1 MNFRISIFIFIL
13 LHDILRKNEGDII
26 MNELES
32 EVKKLIISRYGT
44 VKKFADIINLPYSTV
59 DTILKRGFKNSNA
72 YNVGL
77 IFGALQL
84 DTRSILDGKIRP
96 LETLLDEVEDFE
108 SFEDFERLPDTYIDE
123 LLHSG
128 KYSDIMTR
136 VLENFKKL
144 GRKEQYN
151 MLKYMKYIAEYEPK
165 LPDNYFNT
173 SDQEE

>member
-26 MNELES
+26 MNELETK
-32 EVKKLIISRYGT
+32 VKKIIISRYGT

-96 LETLLDEVEDFE
+96 IVLDEVEDFE

-123 LLHSG
+123 LIHSG
-128 KYSDIMTR
+128 EYNDIMTR
-136 VLENFKKL
+136 ILENFKKM
-144 GRKEQYN
+144 GRKEQYT
-151 MLKYMKYIAEYEPK
+151 MLKFMKYIAECEPK
-165 LPDNYFNT
+165 LHDNYFNT
-173 SDQEE
+173 SDQDE

>member
-1 MNFRISIFIFIL
+1 
-13 LHDILRKNEGDII
+13 

-32 EVKKLIISRYGT
+32 EVKKLIISKYGT

-84 DTRSILDGKIRP
+84 DTRSMLDGKIRP
-96 LETLLDEVEDFE
+96 LEALLDEVEDFE
-108 SFEDFERLPDTYIDE
+108 PFENFERLPDTYIDE

-128 KYSDIMTR
+128 KYSDIMTSI
-136 VLENFKKL
+136 LENFKKMD
-144 GRKEQYN
+144 RKAQYI
-151 MLKYMKYIAEYEPK
+151 MLKSMKYIAEHGSDF
-165 LPDNYFNT
+165 PDDYFKN
-173 SDQEE
+173 SDQNK